1 MRGLEGAEGLEA
13 GQGLLCLDE
22 ASGGSFPLSSLLL
35 LFTCFS
41 LPMRVLDVHV
51 FFQ

>member
-22 ASGGSFPLSSLLL
+22 ASDLYLGSSVTVPA
-35 LFTCFS
+35 
-41 LPMRVLDVHV
+41 
-51 FFQ
+51 